1 MFNNSYCKKL
11 GMAGLALSV
20 SASSA
25 WAATLYEDQT
35 LVTSNPVFLGNFG
48 TLNAVDG
55 DTLAIGAYG
64 EENSSNIDTGA
75 VYVFEPDSSGDWSE
89 TQRLLTS
96 DGAAGDLFGYGL
108 ALEGD
113 TLVVGATGD
122 DDGGANSG
130 SLYIFERDSSGNW
143 SEVDKL
149 TASDGA
155 AGDLFGLLAAL
166 DGDTLIVSAAYDDN
180 SNGTNAGSLYVFE
193 RDSSGNWSEVEKL
206 LASDGAADDRFG
218 RSATLDGRWAIAGT
232 YTQDGTS
239 GAAYAFK
246 RKNNGDWVE
255 KDILTPSDGG
265 AYDRFGCSVAMAGKT
280 VIIGAHAKDVD
291 SKNDQGQA
299 YVFTRSGSDWTEQ
312 DKLLASDGVAYD
324 NLGSWVSFDG
334 DTAVTAAIGVTVGTN
349 PAAGAVYTF
358 DF

>member
-1 MFNNSYCKKL
+1 MFYNSYCKKL
-11 GMAGLALSV
+11 GTAGLALTV

-130 SLYIFERDSSGNW
+130 SLYI
-143 SEVDKL
+143 
-149 TASDGA
+149 
-155 AGDLFGLLAAL
+155 
-166 DGDTLIVSAAYDDN
+166 
-180 SNGTNAGSLYVFE
+180 FE